1 MYQFFTKIW
10 SFLFKYVYLH
20 PKNNTRTMK
29 TTAISMMIALSMGVI
44 SSIKAQDRAQIEH
57 ELAITAYNYAV
68 GCSEKDMYEEALEG
82 LSHIPS
88 GYLTQEQQAWAD
100 SLRTKCELMVG
111 HPAPAHEI
119 PLAESELL
127 DIDDQSAAFVRAI
140 QAYQNGDYSTAKERF
155 TEVIDLGDGPRE
167 QVRIEAIFWRGQCEY
182 QLGNWAACCKDLI
195 VFNDTKNA
203 NTEIQYDALAY
214 YTMGYARM
222 HEKKWRHSR
231 INFERYIKRQPNK
244 RLSTYIDGEARLK
257 ECKALEARTS
267 TKYKLPLDMQLVEA
281 NKGEILAIKESL
293 RIVDSQKLKEEE
305 ARAKALESWRD
316 WHAPY
321 IH

>member
-1 MYQFFTKIW
+1 
-10 SFLFKYVYLH
+10 
-20 PKNNTRTMK
+20 MK
-29 TTAISMMIALSMGVI
+29 KKTAISLLFALSVGLFSPMQ
-44 SSIKAQDRAQIEH
+44 AQDRAQIEH

-68 GCSEKDMYEEALEG
+68 GCSEQENYEEALEG
-82 LSHIPS
+82 LSHIP
-88 GYLTQEQQAWAD
+88 GGQLNKQQQAWAD
-100 SLRTKCELMVG
+100 SLKAKCEAMVG
-111 HPAPAHEI
+111 HPGPAHEI

-127 DIDDQSAAFVRAI
+127 DIDDQSATFVHAI
-140 QAYQNGDYSTAKERF
+140 QAYRDKDYSTAKRLF

-182 QLGNWAACCKDLI
+182 QLGNWAACCQDLI

-203 NTEIQYDALAY
+203 NTEIQVDALAY

-244 RLSTYIDGEARLK
+244 RLSSYLDGEARLK
-257 ECKALEARTS
+257 ECKALEARS
-267 TKYKLPLDMQLVEA
+267 TTTYKQPLDMQLVEA
-281 NKGEILAIKESL
+281 NTGEILAIMESL
-293 RIVDSQKLKEEE
+293 RKVDTQKSKEEE
-305 ARAKALESWRD
+305 ERNKAIEAWRD